1 MRVLGV
7 SEFSP
12 AEAKCGGAV
21 RVSWLTSMRGA
32 CAALRR
38 LPDSSVAEL
47 PGGTSLRWST
57 PAPTANDLRQELE
70 LTRFQVDRGSYATS
84 SAPPTPTRP
93 SSLHTPHARAWQVHR
108 ASARLTA
115 RRLTLSS
122 GPAPGSSA
130 VPLRKLAG
138 GQHGSSG
145 RRLSSDSSSAFGIEL
160 VEFVS
165 NACKI
170 PTSHSAT

>member
-1 MRVLGV
+1 MLGV

-32 CAALRR
+32 CTALRR

-57 PAPTANDLRQELE
+57 PAPAANDLRQELE

-115 RRLTLSS
+115 RRFGTCARLLDR
-122 GPAPGSSA
+122 A
-130 VPLRKLAG
+130 VAQAG
-138 GQHGSSG
+138 GRAAWFFGKTLIFG
-145 RRLSSDSSSAFGIEL
+145 FFVGIWYRTRRVRIERLQNYHEPFGNVILE
-160 VEFVS
+160 V
-165 NACKI
+165 
-170 PTSHSAT
+170 